1 MISFLGS
8 ILLLIVGYFTY
19 GLLVERVFGMDSSR
33 PTPAIRLRDDVD
45 YVPLPI
51 YKTFLIEFLNIA
63 GLGPIFGAVA
73 GALWGPS
80 AFLWIVFG
88 NILGGAVHDYLSG
101 MISVRMD
108 GASLPN
114 IVGKTLGKALQQFML
129 FFTVVLMILV
139 GAVFMLGPAEILASI
154 FHANIHVGGVN
165 IPINTTFWAIV
176 IFIYYFLATL
186 LPIDKIIGR
195 IYPIFGF
202 LLFFMAISIFIAMI
216 VKGYKVPEVW
226 GNLYNHHYLGDKMP
240 IFPLMF
246 ISIACGAVSGFHA
259 TQSPMMARCITNEKQ
274 GRFVFYGAMVMEGIV
289 ALIWAAIAM
298 AFFGSIE
305 GLNEVMGKEG
315 RTAAY
320 VVNLI
325 SNTLLG
331 RLGAILALLGVVAA
345 PITSGDTAFRSAR
358 LIIADAFSISQT
370 KIKNR
375 LLIAV
380 FLFVGSFFLTQ
391 INYNILWRYMAW
403 SNQTLATI
411 TLWAV
416 TVYLFRENKFYWI
429 SLLPAAFMTMVTST
443 YFFFAPETLSLPYNL
458 SLVLGVSVTLFIL
471 GLFFIYV
478 RKNSTKKL
486 LIIKK

>member
-1 MISFLGS
+1 
-8 ILLLIVGYFTY
+8 
-19 GLLVERVFGMDSSR
+19 
-33 PTPAIRLRDDVD
+33 
-45 YVPLPI
+45 
-51 YKTFLIEFLNIA
+51 
-63 GLGPIFGAVA
+63 
-73 GALWGPS
+73 
-80 AFLWIVFG
+80 
-88 NILGGAVHDYLSG
+88 
-101 MISVRMD
+101 
-108 GASLPN
+108 
-114 IVGKTLGKALQQFML
+114 
-129 FFTVVLMILV
+129 
-139 GAVFMLGPAEILASI
+139 
-154 FHANIHVGGVN
+154 
-165 IPINTTFWAIV
+165 
-176 IFIYYFLATL
+176 
-186 LPIDKIIGR
+186 
-195 IYPIFGF
+195 
-202 LLFFMAISIFIAMI
+202 
-216 VKGYKVPEVW
+216 
-226 GNLYNHHYLGDKMP
+226 
-240 IFPLMF
+240 
-246 ISIACGAVSGFHA
+246 
-259 TQSPMMARCITNEKQ
+259 MMARCITNEKQ

-391 INYNILWRYMAW
+391 INYSILWRYMAW

-416 TVYLFRENKFYWI
+416 TVYLYRENKFYWI

-458 SLVLGVSVTLFIL
+458 SLVLGVSVTIFIL

-478 RKNSTKKL
+478 RKNLAKKL

>member
-1 MISFLGS
+1 
-8 ILLLIVGYFTY
+8 
-19 GLLVERVFGMDSSR
+19 
-33 PTPAIRLRDDVD
+33 VD

-73 GALWGPS
+73 GALWGPA

-114 IVGKTLGKALQQFML
+114 MVGKTLGKALQQFML

-154 FHANIHVGGVN
+154 FHANIHVAGVS

-216 VKGYKVPEVW
+216 VDGYKVPEVW

-305 GLNEVMGKEG
+305 YCKKI
-315 RTAAY
+315 
-320 VVNLI
+320 NLFQD
-325 SNTLLG
+325 
-331 RLGAILALLGVVAA
+331 R
-345 PITSGDTAFRSAR
+345 R
-358 LIIADAFSISQT
+358 
-370 KIKNR
+370 
-375 LLIAV
+375 
-380 FLFVGSFFLTQ
+380 
-391 INYNILWRYMAW
+391 
-403 SNQTLATI
+403 
-411 TLWAV
+411 
-416 TVYLFRENKFYWI
+416 
-429 SLLPAAFMTMVTST
+429 
-443 YFFFAPETLSLPYNL
+443 
-458 SLVLGVSVTLFIL
+458 
-471 GLFFIYV
+471 
-478 RKNSTKKL
+478 
-486 LIIKK
+486 